1 MRKLLFATITACIFL
16 LIGCSKEVSEET
28 SPIVGI
34 WYDSYTNGGTTECF
48 YADGSWSREDR
59 FYPMSGTY
67 SFDEKSR
74 VLLIS
79 ITPSIH
85 NGGGTSVYYVL
96 ALTSTNLS
104 YTTDDGITH
113 NFVRID

>member
-1 MRKLLFATITACIFL
+1 MRKLLFTTITACIVLF
-16 LIGCSKEVSEET
+16 IGCNKADSEET
-28 SPIVGI
+28 SLIVGM
-34 WYDSYTNGGTTECF
+34 WYDSYTNGGTMECF

-59 FYPMSGTY
+59 YYPMSGTY
-67 SFDEKSR
+67 SFDKKSR
-74 VLLIS
+74 VLLINV
-79 ITPSIH
+79 TPSIH

-113 NFVRID
+113 NFMRID